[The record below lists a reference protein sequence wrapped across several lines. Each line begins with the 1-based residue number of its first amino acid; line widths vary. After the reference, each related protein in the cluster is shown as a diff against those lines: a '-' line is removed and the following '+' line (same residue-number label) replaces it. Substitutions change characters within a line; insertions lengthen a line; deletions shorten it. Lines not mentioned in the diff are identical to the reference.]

1 MFALTW
7 LMCLAFAPNRF
18 LAALACPLGLLIL
31 IPYAVRRQLFE
42 TDDRHGMVV
51 FGPFSMVKDAVI
63 LAVVM
68 SPLIVVN
75 ALAPI
80 AWGPLSGLVGLL
92 VLTGFLLVGFLVL
105 GSSSMGVP
113 VGRETPKGDR
123 YQIAALAQRPGTRLS
138 AVQLALRLRDSLPVG
153 AVLVSVADNDRLLE
167 SYVRLGF
174 SRGRGRRVYW
184 RAN

>member
-1 MFALTW
+1 
-7 LMCLAFAPNRF
+7 MCRAFASNRF
-18 LAALACPLGLLIL
+18 LAVLAYPLGLLIL

-42 TDDRHGMVV
+42 TDDRNGMVV

-75 ALAPI
+75 VWAPI
-80 AWGPLSGLVGLL
+80 AWGPLSGLVVLL
-92 VLTGFLLVGFLVL
+92 VVTGFLLVGFLVL

-138 AVQLALRLRDSLPVG
+138 AMQLALRLRDSLPVG
-153 AVLVSVADNDRLLE
+153 AVLVAVADNDRLLE